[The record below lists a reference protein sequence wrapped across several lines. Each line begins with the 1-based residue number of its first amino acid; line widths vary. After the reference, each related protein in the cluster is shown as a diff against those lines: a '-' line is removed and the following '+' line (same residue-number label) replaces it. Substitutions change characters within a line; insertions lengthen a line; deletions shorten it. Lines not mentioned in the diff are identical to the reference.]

1 LAWLEASP
9 LSVWVRESVVGF
21 PLTLSLHAL
30 GMAFLVGVHFALDL
44 RVMGFAPKLPV
55 HLITKFYPLMWVS
68 FVVALV
74 SGLML
79 LLAYPA
85 KGLTNYVFYLKMLL
99 IASAFMVGR
108 SLTRTILIPE
118 SEISSRQKMLAILS
132 IMLWVSVIVAGRFL
146 AYTYTILLTT
156 DYY

>member
-1 LAWLEASP
+1 M
-9 LSVWVRESVVGF
+9 GF

-44 RVMGFAPKLPV
+44 RIIGFAPKLPV
-55 HLITKFYPLMWVS
+55 HLITRFYPLMWVS
-68 FVVALV
+68 FIVALI

-85 KGLTNYVFYLKMLL
+85 KGLTNFVFYFKMLL
-99 IASAFMVGR
+99 IALAFIVGR
-108 SLTRTILIPE
+108 LLTKNILIQE
-118 SEISSRQKMLAILS
+118 IEISTRHKMLAILS
-132 IMLWVSVIVAGRFL
+132 IALWVSVIVAGRFL

-156 DYY
+156 DFY

>member
-1 LAWLEASP
+1 MAWIEAAS

-44 RVMGFAPKLPV
+44 RVIGFAPKLPV
-55 HLITKFYPLMWVS
+55 HLITRFYPLMWVS
-68 FVVALV
+68 FIVALI

-79 LLAYPA
+79 LVAYPA
-85 KGLTNYVFYLKMLL
+85 KGLTNFVFYFKMLL
-99 IASAFMVGR
+99 IALAFIVGR
-108 SLTRTILIPE
+108 LLTKNILIQE
-118 SEISSRQKMLAILS
+118 IEISTRHKMLAVLS
-132 IMLWVSVIVAGRFL
+132 IALWISVIVAGRFL

-156 DYY
+156 DFY

>member
-1 LAWLEASP
+1 VTIS
-9 LSVWVRESVVGF
+9 F
-21 PLTLSLHAL
+21 HAL

-44 RVMGFAPKLPV
+44 RVLGLAPKLPA

-68 FVVALV
+68 FGIALI

-85 KGLTNYVFYLKMLL
+85 KGLTNFVFYLKMLL
-99 IASAFMVGR
+99 IAAAFIIGKI
-108 SLTRTILIPE
+108 LTKDILTLNVATQE
-118 SEISSRQKMLAILS
+118 TDFSKKHKMLAVLS
-132 IMLWVSVIVAGRFL
+132 IAIWVSIIVAGRFL

>member
-1 LAWLEASP
+1 M
-9 LSVWVRESVVGF
+9 VGF

-30 GMAFLVGVHFALDL
+30 GMAFLVGVHFTLDL
-44 RVMGFAPKLPV
+44 KVIGFAPKLPV
-55 HLITKFYPLMWVS
+55 HLVTKFYPLMWIS

-85 KGLTNYVFYLKMLL
+85 KGLTNFVFYLKMLL
-99 IASAFMVGR
+99 IASAFIVGKI
-108 SLTRTILIPE
+108 LTKNIRTPE
-118 SEISSRQKMLAILS
+118 FEITSKQKMLAILS
-132 IMLWVSVIVAGRFL
+132 IVLWVSVIVAGRLL
-146 AYTYTILLTT
+146 AYTYSILLTT

>member
-1 LAWLEASP
+1 M
-9 LSVWVRESVVGF
+9 GF

-44 RVMGFAPKLPV
+44 KVIGFAPKLPV
-55 HLITKFYPLMWVS
+55 HLIIKFYPLMWVS
-68 FVVALV
+68 FIVALI

-85 KGLTNYVFYLKMLL
+85 KGLTNFVFYFKMLL
-99 IASAFMVGR
+99 IASAFIVGKI
-108 SLTRTILIPE
+108 LTKNISTAE
-118 SEISSRQKMLAILS
+118 FEIASRQKMLAILS
-132 IMLWVSVIVAGRFL
+132 IALWVSVIVAGRFL
-146 AYTYTILLTT
+146 AYTYSILLTT

>member
-1 LAWLEASP
+1 
-9 LSVWVRESVVGF
+9 VGF

-44 RVMGFAPKLPV
+44 KVIGFAPKLPV
-55 HLITKFYPLMWVS
+55 HLIIKFYPLMWVS
-68 FVVALV
+68 FIVALI

-85 KGLTNYVFYLKMLL
+85 KGLTNFVFYFKMLL
-99 IASAFMVGR
+99 IASAFIVGKI
-108 SLTRTILIPE
+108 LTKNISTAE
-118 SEISSRQKMLAILS
+118 FEIASRQKMLAILS
-132 IMLWVSVIVAGRFL
+132 IALWVSVIVAGRFL
-146 AYTYTILLTT
+146 AYTYSILLTT

>member
-1 LAWLEASP
+1 VTIS
-9 LSVWVRESVVGF
+9 F
-21 PLTLSLHAL
+21 HAL

-44 RVMGFAPKLPV
+44 RVLGVAPNIPV
-55 HLITKFYPLMWVS
+55 HLITRFYPLMWVS

-85 KGLTNYVFYLKMLL
+85 KGLTNAVFYLKMLL
-99 IASAFMVGR
+99 IAAAFVVGKV
-108 SLTRTILIPE
+108 LTNKVQQQTDITTRD
-118 SEISSRQKMLAILS
+118 KMLALLS
-132 IMLWVSVIVAGRFL
+132 IGIWVSVIVAGRFL

-156 DYY
+156 DFY